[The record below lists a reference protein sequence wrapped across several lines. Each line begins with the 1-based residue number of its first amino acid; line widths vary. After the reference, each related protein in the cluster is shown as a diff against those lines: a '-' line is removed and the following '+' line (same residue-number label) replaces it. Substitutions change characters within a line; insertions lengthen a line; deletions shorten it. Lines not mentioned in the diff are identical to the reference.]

1 MIKLLGKSRKPE
13 CISFCE
19 KIGINTNVSN
29 YPTIEA
35 NTIDIIMQCFE
46 TQQMITQYSVDTY
59 KVDLYFPKFKFI
71 IECDEPFHEYS
82 SNIEKDKEQENK
94 ISECI
99 SGVVFIRNKPYDD
112 KFIFPICVIFFFR
125 I

>member
-1 MIKLLGKSRKPE
+1 M
-13 CISFCE
+13 
-19 KIGINTNVSN
+19 SN